1 MYSSYNEVNNMHAS
15 RIVGK
20 REFIQHTSKYLKL
33 VEKRGGE
40 LVITHQNEPDLLLT
54 KISHKSLNDLRG
66 LIIKVHG
73 DINEPVLPGF
83 EEWC

>member
-1 MYSSYNEVNNMHAS
+1 MQA
-15 RIVGK
+15 IKTVGK

-33 VEKRGGE
+33 VEKQGGE
-40 LVITHQNEPDLLLT
+40 LVITHQNKPDLVLA
-54 KISHKSLNDLRG
+54 KITHKSLKDLRG
-66 LIIKVHG
+66 VVVKVHG